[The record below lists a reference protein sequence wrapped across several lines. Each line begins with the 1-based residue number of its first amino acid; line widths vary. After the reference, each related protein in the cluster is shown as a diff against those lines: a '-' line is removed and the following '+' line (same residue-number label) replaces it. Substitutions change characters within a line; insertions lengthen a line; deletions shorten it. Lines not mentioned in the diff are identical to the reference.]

1 MPTKGLK
8 RGAMNCATTN
18 GRDSEIAPTE
28 YKRRVN
34 CATTNGRDSEIA
46 PTEYKRH
53 NELRDYERSRFGDR
67 SYRI

>member
-8 RGAMNCATTN
+8 RGAM
-18 GRDSEIAPTE
+18 
-28 YKRRVN
+28 N